1 MRIIALTIS
10 MLVILVVTVAGA
22 ASAKTL
28 RPTVRISA
36 TAPLV
41 VQGKAFRANEK
52 VTLLVNAGK
61 PLRASVRA
69 GALGGFRYAFL
80 YRVPRCTAISVQA
93 FGNRGSRVSFSL
105 DQPDCAPIPG

>member
-1 MRIIALTIS
+1 MLVRIIALAL
-10 MLVILVVTVAGA
+10 LVLAIAAAGA
-22 ASAKTL
+22 AAATTQRPTL
-28 RPTVRISA
+28 RLTG

-52 VTLLVNAGK
+52 VLLIVNAGK

-69 GALGGFRYAFL
+69 GKLGGFRLAFR
-80 YRVPRCTAISVQA
+80 YRVPRCTAVSVQA
-93 FGNRGSRVSFSL
+93 FGNRGSRASFSL